1 MNASSQTVKS
11 WIVRAFLSYGP
22 PKLHKGLRRLLVQ
35 PGDTIMVHASW
46 RANNGFRGSP
56 LDFIAALK
64 EAVGR
69 DGLLT
74 MTSLPYHNESSA
86 GYLSRGHPM
95 DVRRTPSRMGLLTE
109 VFRRDR
115 EVVRSLSPSHPIL
128 AWGRDAAEFVAG
140 HEDTPI
146 PFGPESPF
154 GRLLES
160 DGKILLVDAP
170 YSSITFTHF
179 LEDRIKGQLPVALYE
194 ADPMEGRVIDD
205 QGQSLRVP
213 TCVISK
219 QANAARNE
227 DAFFA
232 ALDRANEIA
241 KARVG
246 NTNLKCISCRSMLD
260 RLDQLVAAGGS
271 LFESVKSD

>member
-64 EAVGR
+64 KVVGR

-86 GYLSRGHPM
+86 EYLSRGRPM
-95 DVRRTPSRMGLLTE
+95 DVQRTPSRMGLLTE

-128 AWGRDAAEFVAG
+128 AWGRDAADFVAG

-179 LEDRIKGQLPVALYE
+179 LEDRIKGQLPVSLYE
-194 ADPMEGRVIDD
+194 PEPMEGWVIDD

-232 ALDRANEIA
+232 ALDRANDIA

-246 NTNLKCISCRSMLD
+246 NTDLKRISCRSMLD

>member
-86 GYLSRGHPM
+86 EYLSRGRPM

-115 EVVRSLSPSHPIL
+115 EVVRSLSPTHPVL
-128 AWGRDAAEFVAG
+128 AWGQDAADFVAG

-179 LEDRIKGQLPVALYE
+179 LEDRIKGQLPVSLYE
-194 ADPMEGRVIDD
+194 PEPMEGWVIDH

-246 NTNLKCISCRSMLD
+246 NTDLKCISCRSMLD
-260 RLDQLVAAGGS
+260 RLDQLVTTGGS

>member
-86 GYLSRGHPM
+86 EYLSRGHPM
-95 DVRRTPSRMGLLTE
+95 DVQRTPSRMGLLTE

-128 AWGRDAAEFVAG
+128 AWGRDAADFVAG

-179 LEDRIKGQLPVALYE
+179 LEDRIKGQLPVSLYE
-194 ADPMEGRVIDD
+194 PEPMEGWVIDH

-232 ALDRANEIA
+232 ALDRANDIA

-246 NTNLKCISCRSMLD
+246 TTDLKCISCRSMLD

>member
-86 GYLSRGHPM
+86 EYLSRGRPM

-115 EVVRSLSPSHPIL
+115 EVVRSLSPTHPVL
-128 AWGRDAAEFVAG
+128 AWGQDAADFVAG

-154 GRLLES
+154 GRLLER

-179 LEDRIKGQLPVALYE
+179 LEDRIKGQLPVSLYE
-194 ADPMEGRVIDD
+194 PEPMEGWVIDH

-246 NTNLKCISCRSMLD
+246 NTDLRCISCRSMLD
-260 RLDQLVAAGGS
+260 RLDQLVTTGGS

>member
-64 EAVGR
+64 KVVGR

-86 GYLSRGHPM
+86 EFLSRGHPM

-128 AWGRDAAEFVAG
+128 AWGRDAADFVAG

-179 LEDRIKGQLPVALYE
+179 LEDRIKGQLPFSLFE
-194 ADPMEGRVIDD
+194 PEPMEGWVIDD

-232 ALDRANEIA
+232 ALDRASDIA
-241 KARVG
+241 NARVG
-246 NTNLKCISCRSMLD
+246 STDLKCISCRSMLD